1 VVLNEEDF
9 LTKRVERVEL
19 AAIEACGAGER
30 GMNVGESWPGSMS
43 GPAMLRQYEEVS
55 AGISHLREEVDVPAG
70 GGVTGNQ
77 DLAMKKDP

>member
-1 VVLNEEDF
+1 
-9 LTKRVERVEL
+9 
-19 AAIEACGAGER
+19 
-30 GMNVGESWPGSMS
+30 
-43 GPAMLRQYEEVS
+43 MLRQYEEVS